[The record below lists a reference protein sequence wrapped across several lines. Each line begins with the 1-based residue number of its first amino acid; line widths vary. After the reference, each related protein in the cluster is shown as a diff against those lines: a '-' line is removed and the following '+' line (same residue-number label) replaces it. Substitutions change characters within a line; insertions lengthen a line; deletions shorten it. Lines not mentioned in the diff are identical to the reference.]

1 MINKNHQ
8 TFHQMGLLDFDDDI
22 KKFKI
27 DKPIKLIE
35 LFAGIGA
42 QAKALENL
50 GINFEHYKICEFDPY
65 AVKSYNAVHGTN
77 FETSDIT
84 KITADDL
91 NIVDTDKYEY
101 ILTYSFPCGLRGEKI
116 KVESG
121 YKNIEDVEVGDC
133 VLTHTNTYKKVVKTM
148 TRQTQGYYR
157 IKYLGGESLLTSEHP
172 LYVYRDS
179 KFQWIKVKDLKL
191 TDRVSFNVNNKEI
204 DVDLSN
210 EYLWLLGRYVAD
222 GWVNKYLYNSVEF
235 AVGNKKEDEFLNKI
249 PQDFRGRFK
258 KVQKVCFEY
267 RIADKELQQYCL
279 QFGQGAKNKK
289 IPEWVLNLPKYKLQS
304 FFDGYISGDGH
315 IRFKGKSK
323 EIMFATTSFELFLGL
338 QAIIAKLYSK
348 ICSMYIRKDNRKETF
363 NDTYNCQVV
372 LSSNSICQEIIG
384 DKIVTRISEIEYIDE
399 LVDVFNFEVETDNSY
414 TINNIIVHN
423 CQDLSLA
430 GKQKGMKKGEGT
442 RSGLLWEVER
452 LLRELNQKGKNHLP
466 KVLLLENVAQL
477 LSYKN
482 RLDFDDWCH
491 FLSSLGYENYYK
503 ILNAKDFGIPQ
514 NRERCFMVSILGDG
528 YYTFPKPKK
537 LTICLKDML
546 EKDVAEKYFLSD
558 KMIAYISKS
567 GTQNFKNADC
577 KINLKIARPLTTDQ
591 NKRAGTTN
599 YICDGLPEEFDL
611 QKYFIIPE
619 ASKKGYA
626 IAEEGDGIYINRPH
640 QKRGVVQKG
649 MIQTIKTSVN
659 DIGVVVKD
667 DSKWTEE
674 QAKMITAD
682 GNVKRYIDS
691 DIVDEFK
698 EGQIADILFPN
709 GYNKG
714 NRVFGLCPTINSTTT
729 ESSFIYKEPFRTKN
743 IDGLR
748 IRKLTPKECWR
759 LMGFSDEDFDKAK
772 KAGLSD
778 SKLYKQAGNSI
789 VVNVLEEI
797 FKQML

>member
-1 MINKNHQ
+1 MAKQQ

-22 KKFKI
+22 KPFKI
-27 DKPIKLIE
+27 DKPIRLIE

-50 GINFEHYKICEFDPY
+50 GVEFEHYKICEFDPY
-65 AVKSYNAVHGTN
+65 AVKSYNAVHKTN
-77 FETSDIT
+77 FEPSDIT

-101 ILTYSFPCGLRGEKI
+101 IMTYSFP
-116 KVESG
+116 
-121 YKNIEDVEVGDC
+121 
-133 VLTHTNTYKKVVKTM
+133 
-148 TRQTQGYYR
+148 
-157 IKYLGGESLLTSEHP
+157 
-172 LYVYRDS
+172 
-179 KFQWIKVKDLKL
+179 
-191 TDRVSFNVNNKEI
+191 
-204 DVDLSN
+204 
-210 EYLWLLGRYVAD
+210 
-222 GWVNKYLYNSVEF
+222 
-235 AVGNKKEDEFLNKI
+235 
-249 PQDFRGRFK
+249 
-258 KVQKVCFEY
+258 
-267 RIADKELQQYCL
+267 
-279 QFGQGAKNKK
+279 
-289 IPEWVLNLPKYKLQS
+289 
-304 FFDGYISGDGH
+304 
-315 IRFKGKSK
+315 
-323 EIMFATTSFELFLGL
+323 
-338 QAIIAKLYSK
+338 
-348 ICSMYIRKDNRKETF
+348 
-363 NDTYNCQVV
+363 
-372 LSSNSICQEIIG
+372 
-384 DKIVTRISEIEYIDE
+384 
-399 LVDVFNFEVETDNSY
+399 
-414 TINNIIVHN
+414 

-466 KVLLLENVAQL
+466 TVLLLENVAQL

-537 LTICLKDML
+537 LTICLKNML
-546 EKDVAEKYFLSD
+546 EQEVDEKYFLSD
-558 KMIAYISKS
+558 KLITYFERHSKECEEKGNGFRFSPTNGNGIAKTITAS
-567 GTQNFKNADC
+567 TNNRMDDNF
-577 KINLKIARPLTTDQ
+577 I
-591 NKRAGTTN
+591 
-599 YICDGLPEEFDL
+599 
-611 QKYFIIPE
+611 IIPE
-619 ASKKGYA
+619 ATKKGYA
-626 IAEEGDGIYINRPH
+626 IAEEGDGIYIDRPH

-649 MIQTIKTSVN
+649 MIQTIKTSVD
-659 DIGVVVKD
+659 DIGVVVKDTKNEDTLKHQLCNELIESGILKEGYIVNHSYTNGLNGNNPNSRLTLDDYIESIDGIMPTLTTRPDCLGVVVKD

-674 QAKMITAD
+674 QAKMITDD

-698 EGQIADILFPN
+698 EGQIADISFPN

-714 NRVFGLCPTINSTTT
+714 NRIFDLCPTINSTTT

-772 KAGLSD
+772 KVGLSD

-789 VVNVLEEI
+789 VVNVLMAI